1 MKTPT
6 IFRLLPP
13 AFILHPSSFILV
25 FLLLAGAQG
34 QTPSPSPT
42 PNSSPSAVLIEHTES
57 SKVPS
62 TTPPPIMDQPT
73 PADTK
78 VETIVFIR
86 HGEKTNPDI
95 GQLSPQGL
103 NRALAL
109 PFVLEKK
116 FGKPDY
122 LFAPATTKKVEANG
136 KEYSYVRP
144 LATLEPTAI
153 RLGMSVE
160 TQFAYDQIAAL
171 QSELTDPAYRESK
184 IFVVWEHHLL
194 GDLVRKMVT
203 AFGGD
208 GHEVGDWA
216 KDDYDSIFI
225 VKLRTEPGGKRSVGF
240 ERDKEGLDGLSTR
253 YPEVKLP

>member
-1 MKTPT
+1 MKMSVFP
-6 IFRLLPP
+6 
-13 AFILHPSSFILV
+13 FILHPSSFIL
-25 FLLLAGAQG
+25 LLFCAVALAQG
-34 QTPSPSPT
+34 QEASPT
-42 PNSSPSAVLIEHTES
+42 PASSPSALLIEHTES

-62 TTPPPIMDQPT
+62 TTPPPIMEQPT

-116 FGKPDY
+116 FGRPDY
-122 LFAPATTKKVEANG
+122 LFAPATTKKTESKG

-144 LATLEPTAI
+144 LATIEPTAI
-153 RLGMSVE
+153 RLGLTVE
-160 TQFAYDQIAAL
+160 TQFAYDQISAL

-184 IFVVWEHHLL
+184 VFVVWEHKLL
-194 GDLVRKMVT
+194 GDLVRKIVT
-203 AFGGD
+203 SFGGD
-208 GHEVGDWA
+208 AHEVGDWD

-225 VKLRTEPGGKRSVGF
+225 VKLRTEPGGKRSVVF
-240 ERDKEGLDGLSTR
+240 ERDKEGLDGLSTS
-253 YPEVKLP
+253 YPVVKLP